1 MNKRNLPRVKI
12 PDLDLDE
19 LKRIDPAE
27 VSSLANKM
35 RRAIVDENR

>member
-1 MNKRNLPRVKI
+1 MNPRKLPRVEI

-27 VSSLANKM
+27 VSSLANTM
-35 RRAIVDENR
+35 RRVIIDENR

>member
-1 MNKRNLPRVKI
+1 MKKRILPRVKI

-19 LKRIDPAE
+19 LKRVDPAE

-35 RRAIVDENR
+35 RRSIIDEDR